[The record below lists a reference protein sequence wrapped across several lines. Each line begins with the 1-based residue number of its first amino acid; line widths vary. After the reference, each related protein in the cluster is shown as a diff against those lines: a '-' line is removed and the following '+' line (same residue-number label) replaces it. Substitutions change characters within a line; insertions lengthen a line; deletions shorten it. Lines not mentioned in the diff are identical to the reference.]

1 MYNVINIVTLLFIII
16 LIVELTWLQNYK
28 LNITIIN
35 IIKINIMFT
44 VSLNHFLFA
53 NVMAN
58 ILVMA
63 QLQIKWNVTKKLNK
77 LKWIQQGLSWWS
89 NG

>member
-1 MYNVINIVTLLFIII
+1 
-16 LIVELTWLQNYK
+16 
-28 LNITIIN
+28 
-35 IIKINIMFT
+35 MFT

-63 QLQIKWNVTKKLNK
+63 QLQIKWNSIKKLNK
-77 LKWIQQGLSWWS
+77 LNEYNREFPGDPWLRICLAMQVTWV
-89 NG
+89 

>member
-1 MYNVINIVTLLFIII
+1 MHNVINIVTELLFIII
-16 LIVELTWLQNYK
+16 LTVELKWLQNYK

-63 QLQIKWNVTKKLNK
+63 QLQIKWNVNQKVK
-77 LKWIQQGLSWWS
+77 
-89 NG
+89 

>member
-1 MYNVINIVTLLFIII
+1 MT
-16 LIVELTWLQNYK
+16 QNCK

-63 QLQIKWNVTKKLNK
+63 QLQI
-77 LKWIQQGLSWWS
+77 
-89 NG
+89 